1 MAILRKSY
9 ILKLNIS
16 LGNQTLWICR
26 LCIYQSCDFC
36 WRTALSKV
44 IGIIFGKLWKGCMV
58 QMPHKVQLVTMS
70 TFITSRSKSTTVAC
84 WSVSWWREIPQQLI
98 LAIPLV
104 NCQALLC
111 SYSYGRW
118 PSVQLS
124 ALHPICFFDRFK
136 TQEAIGG
143 FSWIGLQGLKP
154 PLHLCPQLYYSMFGV
169 WL

>member
-1 MAILRKSY
+1 MTFV
-9 ILKLNIS
+9 
-16 LGNQTLWICR
+16 G
-26 LCIYQSCDFC
+26 
-36 WRTALSKV
+36 TALSKV

-111 SYSYGRW
+111 SYSMIAGLLFNFLRSIPFASLTSSKLKKHRRIFMNW
-118 PSVQLS
+118 APRCQATPSFVPPIILFQVWNLILTLNTSFPQLS
-124 ALHPICFFDRFK
+124 
-136 TQEAIGG
+136 
-143 FSWIGLQGLKP
+143 
-154 PLHLCPQLYYSMFGV
+154 PLFMQCRHILLF
-169 WL
+169 